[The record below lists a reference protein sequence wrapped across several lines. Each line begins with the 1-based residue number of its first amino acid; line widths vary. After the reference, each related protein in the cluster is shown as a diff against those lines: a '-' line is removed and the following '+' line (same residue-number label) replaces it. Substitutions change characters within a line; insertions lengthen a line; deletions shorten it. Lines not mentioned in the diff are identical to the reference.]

1 MPNYSGCQL
10 PHLHNEDQ
18 IGTHLI
24 RLIGLLLMHIIR
36 FEGGV
41 CSIEGSGLVVSR
53 IELLLALGRPPALP
67 LGQDTYF
74 LFTDGLWGQRLEVGS
89 FYLSD
94 LEIARAARSPYN
106 QQRAQESVPE
116 TVRVQLPRYPPH
128 PSFGEAS
135 DQRALRKQ
143 VGKRRAEHENDPH
156 SNHILEAALLFL
168 GAASSIRGF

>member
-89 FYLSD
+89 FYLSG
-94 LEIARAARSPYN
+94 SC
-106 QQRAQESVPE
+106 V
-116 TVRVQLPRYPPH
+116 
-128 PSFGEAS
+128 
-135 DQRALRKQ
+135 
-143 VGKRRAEHENDPH
+143 
-156 SNHILEAALLFL
+156 
-168 GAASSIRGF
+168 